1 MPEGTDTLTIT
12 EAMEKAS
19 STLQESEEAQQPEAE
34 PEATE
39 EVQTEPEATEAE
51 VEDTPLDKFDPE
63 SLPAELKPLYKN
75 LMKGFTQGRQK
86 DREELNQLRQ
96 ELDGLKQQ
104 APTEPTKPLTP
115 EEYIQQVAEQTIT
128 QKRVEDYKAQAI
140 ADYNN
145 ADPRLTMVD
154 GQPGEQYDD
163 VVDMYVA
170 TELNRELEK
179 FVTEHGSELGFP
191 HRELTKK
198 FLDKW
203 DQKVQTEVERY
214 LANQKKLAKKAELSS
229 GRFNPK
235 SSSASVKPSGNM
247 TIEQAMNAALAK
259 QK

>member
-1 MPEGTDTLTIT
+1 MPDGTDTPTIQ

-19 STLQESEEAQQPEAE
+19 STLQESEETQQPEVE

-39 EVQTEPEATEAE
+39 EVQTESETTETE
-51 VEDTPLDKFDPE
+51 VEDTPLDKFDPDKL
-63 SLPAELKPLYKN
+63 SDELKPVYKN

-86 DREELNQLRQ
+86 DREEITLLRQ
-96 ELDGLKQQ
+96 ELDALKQQ

-128 QKRVEDYKAQAI
+128 QKRVEDYKATAL
-140 ADYNN
+140 ADYDN
-145 ADPRLTMVD
+145 ADPRLKLD
-154 GQPGEQYDD
+154 GEQYDE

-179 FVTEHGSELGFP
+179 YVTENGSELGFP

-198 FLDKW
+198 FLNKW
-203 DQKVQTEVERY
+203 DQKVQTEVENY

-235 SSSASVKPSGNM
+235 SSSASVKPSGSM
-247 TIEQAMNAALAK
+247 TLEQAMQAAIAK

>member
-1 MPEGTDTLTIT
+1 MPDGTDTPTIQ

-19 STLQESEEAQQPEAE
+19 STLQESEETQQPEVE

-39 EVQTEPEATEAE
+39 EVQTESETTETE
-51 VEDTPLDKFDPE
+51 VEDTPLDKFDPDKL
-63 SLPAELKPLYKN
+63 SDELKPVYKN

-86 DREELNQLRQ
+86 DREEITLLRQ
-96 ELDGLKQQ
+96 ELDALKQQ

-128 QKRVEDYKAQAI
+128 QKRVEDYKATAL
-140 ADYNN
+140 ADYDN
-145 ADPRLTMVD
+145 ADPRLKLD
-154 GQPGEQYDD
+154 GEQYDE

-179 FVTEHGSELGFP
+179 YVTENGSELGFP

-198 FLDKW
+198 YLNKW
-203 DQKVQTEVERY
+203 DQKVQKEVENY

-235 SSSASVKPSGNM
+235 SSSASVKPSGSM
-247 TIEQAMNAALAK
+247 TLEQAMQAAIAK

>member
-1 MPEGTDTLTIT
+1 MTDTPTLS
-12 EAMEKAS
+12 EALEQAS
-19 STLQESEEAQQPEAE
+19 STLKESEEAQQIEAE
-34 PEATE
+34 PEVME
-39 EVQTEPEATEAE
+39 EAQAESEATEAE
-51 VEDTPLDKFDPE
+51 SEDTPLDQFDPE
-63 SLPAELKPLYKN
+63 KLPDELKPLYKN

-96 ELDGLKQQ
+96 ELDGLRQQ
-104 APTEPTKPLTP
+104 APQEPSKPLSP
-115 EEYIQQVAEQTIT
+115 EEYIQQVTEQTIT
-128 QKRVEDYKAQAI
+128 QKRVEDYKAQAL

-145 ADPRLTMVD
+145 ADPRLNLE
-154 GQPGEQYDD
+154 GEQYDD

-179 FVTEHGSELGFP
+179 YVTEHGSELGFP

-198 FLDKW
+198 FVQKW
-203 DQKVQTEVERY
+203 DQKVQSEVEKY

-235 SSSASVKPSGNM
+235 SSAASVKPSGNM
-247 TIEQAMNAALAK
+247 TIEQAIQAALAK

>member
-1 MPEGTDTLTIT
+1 MPDGTDTPTIQ

-19 STLQESEEAQQPEAE
+19 STLQESEDTQQPEAE
-34 PEATE
+34 PEATG
-39 EVQTEPEATEAE
+39 EVQADPETTEAE
-51 VEDTPLDKFDPE
+51 VEETPLDKFDPDKL
-63 SLPAELKPLYKN
+63 SDELKPVYKN

-86 DREELNQLRQ
+86 DREEITLLRQ
-96 ELDGLKQQ
+96 ELDALKQQ
-104 APTEPTKPLTP
+104 APQEPSKPLTP

-128 QKRVEDYKAQAI
+128 QKRVEDYKAQAL
-140 ADYNN
+140 ADYDN
-145 ADPRLTMVD
+145 ADPRLKID
-154 GQPGEQYDD
+154 GEQYDD

-179 FVTEHGSELGFP
+179 YVTENGSELGFP

-198 FLDKW
+198 FLNKW
-203 DQKVQTEVERY
+203 DQKVQTEVENY

-235 SSSASVKPSGNM
+235 SSSASVKPSGSM
-247 TIEQAMNAALAK
+247 TLEQAMQAAIAK

>member
-1 MPEGTDTLTIT
+1 MTDTPTLT
-12 EAMEKAS
+12 EALEQAS
-19 STLQESEEAQQPEAE
+19 STLSNRESEEAQQVDATESEATDEAIAE
-34 PEATE
+34 PEADE
-39 EVQTEPEATEAE
+39 QKDAEA
-51 VEDTPLDKFDPE
+51 EDTPLDKFDPE

-86 DREELNQLRQ
+86 DREELNKLRQ
-96 ELDGLKQQ
+96 ELDGLRQQ
-104 APTEPTKPLTP
+104 APPEPQKPLTP

-128 QKRVEDYKAQAI
+128 QKRIEDYKASAL
-140 ADYNN
+140 ADYDN
-145 ADPRLTMVD
+145 ADPRLKI
-154 GQPGEQYDD
+154 GGEQYDD

-179 FVTEHGSELGFP
+179 FVTENGSELGFP

-203 DQKVQTEVERY
+203 DQKVQTEVENY
-214 LANQKKLAKKAELSS
+214 LAKQKKLAKKAELSS

-235 SSSASVKPSGNM
+235 SSAASVKPSGSM
-247 TIEQAMNAALAK
+247 TLEQAMQAAIAK

>member
-1 MPEGTDTLTIT
+1 MTDTPTIQ

-19 STLQESEEAQQPEAE
+19 STLQESEETQQPEVE

-39 EVQTEPEATEAE
+39 EVQTESETTETE
-51 VEDTPLDKFDPE
+51 VEDTPLDKFDPDKL
-63 SLPAELKPLYKN
+63 SDELKPVYKN

-86 DREELNQLRQ
+86 DREEITLLRQ
-96 ELDGLKQQ
+96 ELDALKQQ

-128 QKRVEDYKAQAI
+128 QKRVEDYKATAL
-140 ADYNN
+140 ADYDN
-145 ADPRLTMVD
+145 ADPRLKLD
-154 GQPGEQYDD
+154 GEQYDE

-179 FVTEHGSELGFP
+179 YVTENGSELGFP

-198 FLDKW
+198 YLNKW
-203 DQKVQTEVERY
+203 DQKVQKEVENY

-235 SSSASVKPSGNM
+235 SSSASVKPSGSM
-247 TIEQAMNAALAK
+247 TLEQAMQAAIAK